1 MSDWKNNPAVTA
13 IISGS
18 LVLTTTLLVVFN
30 YALPVYQQADKN
42 TIAEL
47 KLELDTQ
54 LKSTSAYKEQESK
67 NTIAYKE
74 QVNNLTNENTL
85 LKSEIDG
92 YKNYLLKLS
101 LTSAFQR
108 NNPLPI
114 GYSKILPGM
123 KLNSVFDSYEK
134 VRVFPEKSGKYLT
147 VKPNLS
153 GLGDITYY
161 AGYEERP
168 GIVSH
173 IFVRKYKNYYA
184 FTDEERQINSYID
197 KLSLLDFLNEN
208 LGPSENCGDEDH
220 FWRLNNAQYYVYF
233 STDNPDEYSIWS
245 NDAVKPGIKQKCIN
259 KIWAD
264 YQIPLK
270 K

>member
-18 LVLTTTLLVVFN
+18 VVLTTTLLVVFN

-54 LKSTSAYKEQESK
+54 LKNTSAYKEQESK

-74 QVNNLTNENTL
+74 QVNNLTNENAS

-92 YKNYLLKLS
+92 YKDYLLKLS

-108 NNPLPI
+108 NSPLPI

-123 KLNSVFDSYEK
+123 KLSSVFDNYEK
-134 VRVFPEKSGKYLT
+134 VRVFPGKLGRYLT

-153 GLGDITYY
+153 GLGEITYY
-161 AGYEERP
+161 ASFDEESD
-168 GIVSH
+168 IISH
-173 IFVRKYKNYYA
+173 IIVKKYDVFYPI
-184 FTDEERQINSYID
+184 TDKEKQIKPYID
-197 KLSLLDFLNEN
+197 RLSLLDFLNEN
-208 LGPSENCGDEDH
+208 LGPSEACGKEGH
-220 FWRLNNAQYYVYF
+220 FWRFNGTPYYLYF
-233 STDNPDEYSIWS
+233 STDDPDNYSIWL
-245 NDAVKPGIKQKCIN
+245 NDIAKIGIERECKK
-259 KIWAD
+259 KIWEMN
-264 YQIPLK
+264 QTPLK